1 MSFNAKQNV
10 NSPQLQLVFN
20 LQATLSP
27 NVAIFKLLH
36 NTFSYPSLETQ
47 QSDLETVKIGYWINT
62 IDTHLTGLIGF
73 FGDIIDKKGP

>member
-27 NVAIFKLLH
+27 NIAIFKLHNLLNYIYVLH

-47 QSDLETVKIGYWINT
+47 QSDLETVKLGY
-62 IDTHLTGLIGF
+62 
-73 FGDIIDKKGP
+73 